1 MPVVK
6 VLGFNFHYMDILE
19 LQAFIAVA
27 RHCSFSKASLQLGL
41 TQPAVSKRVARL
53 EASLDTKL
61 FDRVARK
68 ISLTEAGDR
77 LLPRAEDLLNQ
88 AKDMQRLASSL
99 KQEVSGKLSIAISH
113 HIALYRMPP
122 VLKHY
127 KTCYPQVKLDI
138 RFEDSEQAFSSV
150 ERGDIEFAVITLPS
164 ELPANLIAQKIWQDR
179 LFFVSAKD
187 HPLAQGKSL
196 SLQDLAEYPCVLPT
210 PETETH
216 QIAKREFDTAELEL
230 DMQLSTN
237 NLQSL
242 RMLVVAGIGW
252 SLLPETMLDGNMKLL
267 ECGTKLQRNLGLVMH
282 TNRSLSNAA
291 TAMQT
296 LINA

>member
-1 MPVVK
+1 
-6 VLGFNFHYMDILE
+6 MDILE
-19 LQAFIAVA
+19 LQAFLAVA
-27 RHCSFSKASLQLGL
+27 RHSSFSKAGEQLGV

-53 EASLDTKL
+53 EANLDTKL
-61 FDRVARK
+61 FDRIARK
-68 ISLTEAGDR
+68 ISLTEAGQR

-88 AKDMQRLASSL
+88 AKDMQRFASNL

-122 VLKHY
+122 ILKQY
-127 KTCYPQVKLDI
+127 KEVYPQVKLDI

-150 ERGDIEFAVITLPS
+150 ERGDIEYAVITLPS
-164 ELPANLIAQKIWQDR
+164 ELPENLIAETIWQDS
-179 LFFVSAKD
+179 LYFACAND
-187 HPLAQGKSL
+187 HPLAQHKSIT
-196 SLQDLAEYPCVLPT
+196 LQQLADYPCVLPT

-216 QIAKREFDTAELEL
+216 QIALREFLAVGLKM

-252 SLLPETMLDGNMKLL
+252 SLLPDTMLGRDLKQLKCDLKLH
-267 ECGTKLQRNLGLVMH
+267 RSLGLVMH
-282 TNRSLSNAA
+282 TKRSLSNAA
-291 TAMQT
+291 TAMQA
-296 LINA
+296 LINY